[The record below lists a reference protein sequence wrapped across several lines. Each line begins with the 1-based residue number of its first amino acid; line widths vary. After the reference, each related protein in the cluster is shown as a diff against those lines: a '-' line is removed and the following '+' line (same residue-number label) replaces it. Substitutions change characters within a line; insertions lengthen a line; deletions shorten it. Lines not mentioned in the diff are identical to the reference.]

1 MGGQISESTAVL
13 SGVSQGTVL
22 GPLLFLCYIN
32 DLPRSIKSKVRMYAD
47 DTLVYNVINTIDDC
61 VQLQND
67 LLLLERWAN
76 IWQMQF
82 NPSKCEFLAVTNKT
96 STPSFTYHI
105 YEIPIKAVQH
115 AKYLRV
121 IIIDSKL
128 TWKEHIKITTHKAN
142 TALAFLR
149 RNLKSCSLYIKTKC
163 YLGTVRPIIEY
174 ACTVWAPHTAQDINK
189 IEMIQRRAGRFV
201 YNKYYH
207 STSISNMLKSLGW
220 PALQAR
226 RHYLKLLLTYK
237 IHKAMISI
245 PSDNFKPVTL
255 LPLEDTKHISNA
267 CKQLATVSYRFSFF
281 SICNKNV
288 ELLNN

>member
-1 MGGQISESTAVL
+1 
-13 SGVSQGTVL
+13 
-22 GPLLFLCYIN
+22 
-32 DLPRSIKSKVRMYAD
+32 MYAD
-47 DTLVYNVINTIDDC
+47 DTLVYNVINTTDDC

-105 YEIPIKAVQH
+105 NEIPIKAVQH
-115 AKYLRV
+115 AKYLGV
-121 IIIDSKL
+121 IIDSKL

-163 YLGTVRPIIEY
+163 YLGTVRPITEY

-189 IEMIQRRAGRFV
+189 IEMIQRRAARFV

-207 STSISNMLKSLGW
+207 STSVSNMLKSLGW

-245 PSDNFKPVTL
+245 PSDNFKPVTVTTRGYQSHFQCL
-255 LPLEDTKHISNA
+255 QTTCD
-267 CKQLATVSYRFSFF
+267 SYRFSFF
-281 SICNKNV
+281 PSTIRMWKCLPTDIASISCFNEFNV
-288 ELLNN
+288 KLQQYLFTDNRI